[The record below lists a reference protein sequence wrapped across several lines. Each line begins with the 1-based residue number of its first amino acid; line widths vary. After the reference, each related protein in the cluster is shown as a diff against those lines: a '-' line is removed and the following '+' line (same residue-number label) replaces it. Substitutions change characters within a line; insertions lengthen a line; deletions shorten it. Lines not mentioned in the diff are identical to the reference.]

1 MNLWLVIAR
10 KDVLQAVRNR
20 YFIGVLIISLMISVG
35 LRIFDLDMATVDAN
49 EPPPV
54 DFQALMFSL
63 AVFSPLALVCALVVP
78 LMMVEEK
85 ERQTLRFL
93 QISPATIVDVLAG
106 KALTGIV
113 FCLAMSGMGLI
124 FSGEA
129 ASGLTAASLVLVALG
144 STLFTGV
151 GLLSSAFFRT
161 SLQANTWAGIPA
173 IVLFFGLIGEVL
185 PPDSGMAN
193 LVKLIPAHSASVLL
207 RASLNGSAFV
217 EDLAIHVIYFGAWI
231 AAIYALTI
239 WLYRRTDHD

>member
-10 KDVLQAVRNR
+10 KDLLQAVRNR
-20 YFIGVLIISLMISVG
+20 YLIGVLIISLLISAG
-35 LRIFDLDMATVDAN
+35 LRVIDFDTGTLASN
-49 EPPPV
+49 ELPPV
-54 DFQALMFSL
+54 DFQALKFSI
-63 AVFSPLALVCALVVP
+63 AVFSPFAIVCAFVVP

-106 KALTGIV
+106 KALVGIV

-129 ASGLTAASLVLVALG
+129 SSGLSAASLAMVALG
-144 STLFTGV
+144 SILFTGV
-151 GLLSSAFFRT
+151 GLLSSAFFQT
-161 SLQANTWAGIPA
+161 SLQANTWAGIPVM
-173 IVLFFGLIGEVL
+173 VLFFGLIGEVL
-185 PPDSGMAN
+185 PLGSGLAN

-207 RASLNGSAFV
+207 RASLNGSATV
-217 EDLAIHVIYFGAWI
+217 EDFAIHVIYFGAWI

-239 WLYRRTDHD
+239 WLYQRSDHD